1 MMETFT
7 KFVWMQKGAYTYECM
22 ENWYSFNETLL
33 PDRKELYI
41 SQTMK
46 DIIYANYKYTKNSLE
61 DSWIQNLGEY
71 NVL

>member
-1 MMETFT
+1 
-7 KFVWMQKGAYTYECM
+7 MQKGAYTYECM

-61 DSWIQNLGEY
+61 DS
-71 NVL
+71 